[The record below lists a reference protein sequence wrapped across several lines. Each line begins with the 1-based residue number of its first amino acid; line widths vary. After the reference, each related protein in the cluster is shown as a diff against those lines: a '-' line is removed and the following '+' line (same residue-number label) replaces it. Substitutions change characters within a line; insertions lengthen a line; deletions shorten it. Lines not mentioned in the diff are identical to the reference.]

1 MERVGEG
8 TVVRKEADR
17 EEVGDLV
24 QLAAGRGV
32 IVKVVQ
38 LVASPETKRAKR
50 VELSLLPSREPSPQL
65 RNQARARTP
74 RILSHFGLAEPLSQ
88 GLSSSVRDA
97 FGSQGFA
104 FTPVRRIKPHS
115 TCRSSTG
122 VARKSTSFPLI
133 LCLLLTS
140 ACKLRRFPLVFRTD
154 MGYLV
159 RVTKFPYHVVIVLTV
174 GHSLKCHYIEL
185 DNSESPHDRTPGSK
199 LPLRAIHTLEC
210 SDRCLIPPFLRT

>member
-1 MERVGEG
+1 VRPVVHAMERVGEG

-74 RILSHFGLAEPLSQ
+74 RTLSHFGLAEPLSR

-104 FTPVRRIKPHS
+104 FTPVWRIKPHS
-115 TCRSSTG
+115 TCQSVMWCSVSSY
-122 VARKSTSFPLI
+122 AS
-133 LCLLLTS
+133 
-140 ACKLRRFPLVFRTD
+140 LRR
-154 MGYLV
+154 
-159 RVTKFPYHVVIVLTV
+159 
-174 GHSLKCHYIEL
+174 SL
-185 DNSESPHDRTPGSK
+185 S
-199 LPLRAIHTLEC
+199 LPLLDMLLYSKSKQQRLGFAEHLLSFEEYA
-210 SDRCLIPPFLRT
+210 

>member
-1 MERVGEG
+1 VRPVVQAMERVGEG
-8 TVVRKEADR
+8 TGVWKEADR

-74 RILSHFGLAEPLSQ
+74 RILSHFALAEPLSQ

-97 FGSQGFA
+97 FG
-104 FTPVRRIKPHS
+104 VRDSLSHS
-115 TCRSSTG
+115 
-122 VARKSTSFPLI
+122 KSMQQRLGCAEHLLSFE
-133 LCLLLTS
+133 
-140 ACKLRRFPLVFRTD
+140 A
-154 MGYLV
+154 
-159 RVTKFPYHVVIVLTV
+159 H
-174 GHSLKCHYIEL
+174 
-185 DNSESPHDRTPGSK
+185 
-199 LPLRAIHTLEC
+199 A
-210 SDRCLIPPFLRT
+210 